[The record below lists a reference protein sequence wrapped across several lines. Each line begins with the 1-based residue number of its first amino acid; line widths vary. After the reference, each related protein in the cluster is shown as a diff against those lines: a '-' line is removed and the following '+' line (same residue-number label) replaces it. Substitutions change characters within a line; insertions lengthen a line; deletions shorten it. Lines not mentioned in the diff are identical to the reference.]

1 MFSTSE
7 KIDQQTRSKSCL
19 RTETEAEEMV
29 ETHLTSSATA
39 LALSTTDSRIYTA
52 QQQWVACG
60 LLFRFS
66 SDQQVGVREPDL

>member
-39 LALSTTDSRIYTA
+39 LALSTTDSTMGSVRFAVQI
-52 QQQWVACG
+52 
-60 LLFRFS
+60 LL
-66 SDQQVGVREPDL
+66 

>member
-52 QQQWVACG
+52 QQWVVCG

>member
-19 RTETEAEEMV
+19 RTDTEAEEMV

-52 QQQWVACG
+52 QQWVVWG

>member
-39 LALSTTDSRIYTA
+39 LALSTTDSRLCSA
-52 QQQWVACG
+52 EQWVVCG
-60 LLFRFS
+60 LLFGFS